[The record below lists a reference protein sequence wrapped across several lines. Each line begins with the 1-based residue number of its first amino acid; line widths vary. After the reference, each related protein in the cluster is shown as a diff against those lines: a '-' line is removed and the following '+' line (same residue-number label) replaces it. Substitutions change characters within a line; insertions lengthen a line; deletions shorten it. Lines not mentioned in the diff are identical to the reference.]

1 MKQKYLRRVGGFILA
16 TLMLSGIAFVSS
28 STVQAQGRRRV
39 VIVRRYPYRV
49 YRPFGFGY
57 RSRWDYP
64 YGYDPWGYDPWS
76 PYGSY
81 YRQYVFRDS
90 ESAVN
95 QGYKDGFKTGKDD
108 GKKSKSFSPQR
119 SHYYHDAGFG
129 NFAEAYRA
137 GFSRGYQ
144 EGYRVST
151 NERANLRN
159 SLSALMPRWKRHGI
173 FCLID
178 SEIQATPK
186 ALDNLARRNT
196 PG

>member
-1 MKQKYLRRVGGFILA
+1 MKRKYFKRIGGFILA
-16 TLMLSGIAFVSS
+16 AVMLSGIALVSS
-28 STVQAQGRRRV
+28 STVQAQGRRRG
-39 VIVRRYPYRV
+39 VIVRRYPHRV

-64 YGYDPWGYDPWS
+64 SRYNRWGYDPYDRYDPWS
-76 PYGSY
+76 PYGSR

-108 GKKSKSFSPQR
+108 GKKSKSFNPQR

-129 NFAEAYRA
+129 NFAEVYRS

-144 EGYRVST
+144 DGYRVGG
-151 NERANLRN
+151 NDRA
-159 SLSALMPRWKRHGI
+159 S
-173 FCLID
+173 
-178 SEIQATPK
+178 
-186 ALDNLARRNT
+186 
-196 PG
+196 